1 MAIGRQF
8 GLALLAATISVAA
21 CASTDQTL
29 AGRFVRQGTPAIDVG
44 GPKLPKV
51 RSIDRRALLSA
62 SQAARPPAPVL
73 KSLESTD
80 ADLRDALARVAGAP
94 TTAHYLDV
102 ANQYLRHGVFDRADD
117 FLNRS
122 LAANGP
128 DASIYDARARLWRD
142 WGQPAEGLGDA
153 HRAVFMAPQSAA
165 VHNTLGTVLY
175 RLGRVSEAKASFTRA
190 VQADAT
196 AWYALANLCHV
207 NMKAGDTRTA
217 IDQCHKAAALR
228 KRAGSTK

>member
-1 MAIGRQF
+1 VGIGRLF
-8 GLALLAATISVAA
+8 VLALLAASSSVAA

-29 AGRFVRQGTPAIDVG
+29 AGRFVRQGKPAMDVG
-44 GPKLPKV
+44 GPKLPKM
-51 RSIDRRALLSA
+51 RSIDRRALVSA
-62 SQAARPPAPVL
+62 SEAARPPAPVL
-73 KSLESTD
+73 PSLESTD
-80 ADLRDALARVAGAP
+80 ADLRTALARLLAAP
-94 TTAHYLDV
+94 TAAHYLDV
-102 ANQYLRHGVFDRADD
+102 SNQYLRHGVFDRADD

-142 WGQPAEGLGDA
+142 WGQPAAGLGDA

-175 RLGRVSEAKASFTRA
+175 RLGRVDEAKASFNRA
-190 VQADAT
+190 LQVDAT

-207 NMKAGDTRTA
+207 TMNAGDTKTA
-217 IDQCHKAAALR
+217 INQCHKAAALR
-228 KRAGSTK
+228 KHAGSTK

>member
-1 MAIGRQF
+1 MGIARLF
-8 GLALLAATISVAA
+8 VLVLAVSISVA

-29 AGRFVRQGTPAIDVG
+29 AGRFVRQGKPAMDVG
-44 GPKLPKV
+44 GPKLPKM
-51 RSIDRRALLSA
+51 RSIDRRAMLSA
-62 SQAARPPAPVL
+62 SEAARPPAPVL
-73 KSLESTD
+73 PSLESTD
-80 ADLRDALARVAGAP
+80 PDLRAALARLLGAP
-94 TTAHYLDV
+94 TAAHYLDV
-102 ANQYLRHGVFDRADD
+102 SNQYLRHGVFDRADD

-165 VHNTLGTVLY
+165 AHNTLGTVLY
-175 RLGRVSEAKASFTRA
+175 RLGRASEAKASFTRA
-190 VQADAT
+190 LQVDAT

-207 NMKAGDTRTA
+207 NMNAGDTKTA
-217 IDQCHKAAALR
+217 IDQCHKSAALR
-228 KRAGSTK
+228 KHAGSTK

>member
-1 MAIGRQF
+1 VGIARLF
-8 GLALLAATISVAA
+8 VLALLAASMSAA

-29 AGRFVRQGTPAIDVG
+29 AGRFVRQGKPAMDVG
-44 GPKLPKV
+44 GPKLPKM
-51 RSIDRRALLSA
+51 RSVDRRAMLSA

-73 KSLESTD
+73 PSLESTD
-80 ADLRDALARVAGAP
+80 ADLRAALARLLTTP
-94 TTAHYLDV
+94 TADHYLDV
-102 ANQYLRHGVFDRADD
+102 SNQYLRHGVFDRAHD

-153 HRAVFMAPQSAA
+153 HRAVFMAPESAA
-165 VHNTLGTVLY
+165 AHNTLGTVLY
-175 RLGRVSEAKASFTRA
+175 RLGRVNEAKASFTRA
-190 VQADAT
+190 LEVDAT

-207 NMKAGDTRTA
+207 NMNAGDTKTA
-217 IDQCHKAAALR
+217 IGQCHKAAALR
-228 KRAGSTK
+228 KHAGSTK

>member
-1 MAIGRQF
+1 M
-8 GLALLAATISVAA
+8 SVAA

-29 AGRFVRQGTPAIDVG
+29 AGRFVRQGKPAIDVG
-44 GPKLPKV
+44 GPKLPKAP
-51 RSIDRRALLSA
+51 SIDRRALLSA
-62 SQAARPPAPVL
+62 SQAVRPPAPVL

-80 ADLRDALARVAGAP
+80 PDLRDALARLLAAP
-94 TTAHYLDV
+94 TAAHYLDV
-102 ANQYLRHGVFDRADD
+102 SNQYLRNGVFDRADD

-142 WGQPAEGLGDA
+142 WGQPGEGLGDA

-175 RLGRVSEAKASFTRA
+175 RLGQVGNAKASFTRA
-190 VQADAT
+190 LQVDAT

-207 NMKAGDTRTA
+207 NMNAGHTLTA

>member
-1 MAIGRQF
+1 VGIGRLF
-8 GLALLAATISVAA
+8 GLALLAASMSVAA

-29 AGRFVRQGTPAIDVG
+29 SGRFVRQGKPGIDVG
-44 GPKLPKV
+44 GPKLPKG

-62 SQAARPPAPVL
+62 SQAARPPAPVI

-80 ADLRDALARVAGAP
+80 ARLRDSLARLSGAP
-94 TTAHYLDV
+94 TAAHYLDA

-117 FLNRS
+117 YLNRS

-142 WGQPAEGLGDA
+142 WGQPGEALGDA
-153 HRAVFMAPQSAA
+153 HRAVFMAPRSAA

-175 RLGRVSEAKASFTRA
+175 RLGRGSDAKASFTRA
-190 VQADAT
+190 LQVDAT
-196 AWYALANLCHV
+196 AWYALANLCYV
-207 NMKAGDTRTA
+207 NMNAGDTLTA
-217 IDQCHKAAALR
+217 INQCHKAVALR
-228 KRAGSTK
+228 KRAGSKE